1 MKMQPTDTTFTS
13 NFRLNARRSDAIH
26 AFVAYFDIHFTLGDA
41 PVSFSTGPGNPY
53 THWKQ
58 TVFYTDHVIAI
69 NRGEVLEGSISCSN
83 GKVNPRC
90 VLLSL
95 LGQEEMWSFNNKQV
109 LTLSSLHQCR
119 EVDIV
124 MKYAFSG
131 ASTNFQRNEHTQL
144 YFLR

>member
-69 NRGEVLEGSISCSN
+69 NRGEVLEGTISCSN

-90 VLLSL
+90 A
-95 LGQEEMWSFNNKQV
+95 SFPCPWMHPRTTRRLDAFDSPSTTQR
-109 LTLSSLHQCR
+109 R

-131 ASTNFQRNEHTQL
+131 ASTNFQRNEHSQL
-144 YFLR
+144 YYLR